1 MNRGRQQLGRRV
13 NIPTSLDTPGAVRPF
28 QLGQIVNNRGI
39 SLQFDPDAGDDGAR
53 TWRDP

>member
-39 SLQFDPDAGDDGAR
+39 SLQFDPGAGDDGTR